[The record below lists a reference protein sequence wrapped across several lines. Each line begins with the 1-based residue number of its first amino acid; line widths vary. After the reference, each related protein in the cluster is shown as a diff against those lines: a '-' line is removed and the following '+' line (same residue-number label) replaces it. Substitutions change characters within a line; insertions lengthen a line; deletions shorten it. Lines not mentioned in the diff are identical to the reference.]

1 MVFEALKEGE
11 ELPDVEVDAAGEQDD
26 RDESED
32 DHRRSDQLV
41 TRTITPHFNGFVS
54 VLFAIN
60 LHFSSTQCL
69 QLKSLKSQQLVGQKG
84 HPFFHSQSTT
94 WTRSDQGGPPTRGL
108 LLPDS
113 GHFYLSTTVTTATA
127 TASFQPTARK
137 LPNFLFP

>member
-1 MVFEALKEGE
+1 MNELILQISPSLAVSEMLCGGLLVWRTNLGMIMVFEALKEGE

-26 RDESED
+26 CDESED

-69 QLKSLKSQQLVGQKG
+69 QLKSQQLVGQKG
-84 HPFFHSQSTT
+84 Q
-94 WTRSDQGGPPTRGL
+94 
-108 LLPDS
+108 
-113 GHFYLSTTVTTATA
+113 
-127 TASFQPTARK
+127 
-137 LPNFLFP
+137 